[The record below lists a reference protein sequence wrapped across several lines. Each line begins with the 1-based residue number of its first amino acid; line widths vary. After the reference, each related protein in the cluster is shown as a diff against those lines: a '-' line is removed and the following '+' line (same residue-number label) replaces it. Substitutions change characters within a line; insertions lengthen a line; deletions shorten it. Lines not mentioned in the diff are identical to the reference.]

1 MIAPR
6 IDDRGSYVLE
16 GSVRKAGNRLRIT
29 GQLIEATNGAHLW
42 ADRFDGDLA
51 DIFALQDQIT
61 TQVIGAIAPR
71 LELAEIERA

>member
-1 MIAPR
+1 M
-6 IDDRGSYVLE
+6 
-16 GSVRKAGNRLRIT
+16 RKAGNRLRIT

-61 TQVIGAIAPR
+61 TQVMGAIAPR